1 VNEEDKFKARHQS
14 TDAGDVTDAPPSS
27 TEPEN
32 PEQNLLD
39 LSGMIFDA
47 DHKAAKLEEE
57 LAPPPS
63 TEEDLGSFVINEI
76 KQSLPD
82 KSDEVDKP
90 AKSSSKRTLGRS

>member
-1 VNEEDKFKARHQS
+1 MNEEDKFEARHQS

-27 TEPEN
+27 TEPED

-47 DHKAAKLEEE
+47 DHKAAKIEEE
-57 LAPPPS
+57 LAHL
-63 TEEDLGSFVINEI
+63 DEI
-76 KQSLPD
+76 ED
-82 KSDEVDKP
+82 KSDEVGKP